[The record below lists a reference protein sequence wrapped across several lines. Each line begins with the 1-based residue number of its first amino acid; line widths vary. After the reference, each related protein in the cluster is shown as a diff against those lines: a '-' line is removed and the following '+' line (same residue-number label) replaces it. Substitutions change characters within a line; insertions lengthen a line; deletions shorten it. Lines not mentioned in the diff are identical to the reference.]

1 MTYEEVVTQ
10 LFNLLR
16 LANDADHD
24 DMALDW
30 QRPHDA
36 SQYRFYG
43 DIRQALIRI
52 AGPKI
57 VMWWDETNEI
67 NMSLADRL

>member
-30 QRPHDA
+30 QKSYDA
-36 SQYRFYG
+36 GQGNFYG
-43 DIRQALIRI
+43 SINKAIQQI
-52 AGPKI
+52 AGNKI
-57 VMWWDETNEI
+57 VDHWCETNEI